1 MSNFGSNLYNLR
13 KKSGYSQEELAN
25 KLNVTRQTISKWE
38 LEQTTPALKDLENI
52 SKIFGISLNELVL
65 NESENLSSK
74 KVNSK
79 NNYKFNIKIL
89 LIIILLFILILLLYR
104 IYLILSIKKT
114 IDSACWSNNFVIKKE
129 KIIEKNF
136 NQTVSESFELLFLD
150 GKIKLIKQ
158 SPTNL
163 SQIETIELINN
174 NVYYNIN
181 EQDKTYY
188 QLSENEYYN
197 KELDFNVPINKDNIL
212 NEIYAK
218 SYLSDNIELFNLLF
232 NFNFKIE
239 NEFNGYFSISN
250 KTNRL
255 DNFIIL
261 QATSNKFQYTNRILQ
276 NLDDNLYNIYSYDV
290 QLDIV
295 KDEDFDLPNLL
306 EYQKIDI

>member
-13 KKSGYSQEELAN
+13 KKNGYSQEELAN

-52 SKIFGISLNELVL
+52 SKTFGISLNELVL
-65 NESENLSSK
+65 NEPENLSSK
-74 KVNSK
+74 KINSK

-89 LIIILLFILILLLYR
+89 LIIILVFILVLLLYR
-104 IYLILSIKKT
+104 IYFILSIKKT

-136 NQTVSESFELLFLD
+136 NQTVSESSELLFLD

-295 KDEDFDLPNLL
+295 KDKDFDLPNLL